1 VESSVADD
9 PLGGG
14 LEPGGREAG
23 PLGVDEALERG
34 RVIAEGEVVGEAG
47 REVRVSEDVSRPA
60 EENGGVRA
68 REGCVEGSERDASAE
83 ARGGVRGDG
92 RESGEERGEGGE
104 RDAAVAGEVV
114 EDEVGV
120 GGGQRRHRAGSSER
134 AIVAPPSFCGSGL
147 SSGFGFWAGP
157 RSISTDSPRS
167 SAR

>member
-9 PLGGG
+9 PLGRG

-47 REVRVSEDVSRPA
+47 RKVRVSEDVSRPA

-120 GGGQRRHRAGSSER
+120 GGGQRRHRAGLGLWAQFGLR
-134 AIVAPPSFCGSGL
+134 VLGRTQIHFHWFPSQL
-147 SSGFGFWAGP
+147 SSVTSGNVE
-157 RSISTDSPRS
+157 
-167 SAR
+167 